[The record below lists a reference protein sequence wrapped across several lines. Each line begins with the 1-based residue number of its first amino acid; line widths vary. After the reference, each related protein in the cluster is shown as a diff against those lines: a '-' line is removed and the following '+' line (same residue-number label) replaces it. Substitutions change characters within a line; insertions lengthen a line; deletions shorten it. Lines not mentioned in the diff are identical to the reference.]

1 MPVGQYLTHVG
12 SLYPMQELINL
23 PHKQL
28 DSWLPCDFSPKD
40 ESRSEKI
47 NFIMSTYFVAV
58 PLVKYVKGELTR
70 FKVLNQWILFSG
82 GLMLKT
88 RLNLID
94 LLILC
99 GFSSTLEVYSHDIE
113 Y

>member
-1 MPVGQYLTHVG
+1 
-12 SLYPMQELINL
+12 
-23 PHKQL
+23 
-28 DSWLPCDFSPKD
+28 
-40 ESRSEKI
+40 
-47 NFIMSTYFVAV
+47 
-58 PLVKYVKGELTR
+58 
-70 FKVLNQWILFSG
+70 
-82 GLMLKT
+82 MLKT